1 MKSTVQ
7 KILAVLVV
15 VLLVA
20 EIIHASKLNQK
31 DSVTLAEKRPLLI
44 WYTDPDIQEY
54 MQQSAEAAAAQY
66 GVQVETE
73 LVSEVEYIENIS
85 ERSVAETMT
94 GPDLYVLSSSQME
107 KAALAGLTDQLDDK
121 QMADTYSET
130 VSYTHLVILHGAMI
144 FRSGARAL
152 IASSKRIW
160 SLPLPVAP

>member
-54 MQQSAEAAAAQY
+54 MQQSAEADQISTCLA
-66 GVQVETE
+66 VLRWRRLLWQV
-73 LVSEVEYIENIS
+73 
-85 ERSVAETMT
+85 
-94 GPDLYVLSSSQME
+94 
-107 KAALAGLTDQLDDK
+107 
-121 QMADTYSET
+121 
-130 VSYTHLVILHGAMI
+130 
-144 FRSGARAL
+144 
-152 IASSKRIW
+152 
-160 SLPLPVAP
+160 

>member
-31 DSVTLAEKRPLLI
+31 DSVTLAEERPLLI

-73 LVSEVEYIENIS
+73 LVSEVDYIENIS

-94 GPDLYVLSSSQME
+94 GPDLYVLGSSQME
-107 KAALAGLTDQLDDK
+107 KGCSGRSDRSAGRQTD
-121 QMADTYSET
+121 
-130 VSYTHLVILHGAMI
+130 VGHLFRKGGPCSNLWWKSHGI
-144 FRSGARAL
+144 SVLCGDQCT
-152 IASSKRIW
+152 
-160 SLPLPVAP
+160 SL

>member
-1 MKSTVQ
+1 MKLTIQ

-31 DSVTLAEKRPLLI
+31 DSVTLAEERPRLI

-73 LVSEVEYIENIS
+73 LVSEVDYILGS
-85 ERSVAETMT
+85 RRFCT
-94 GPDLYVLSSSQME
+94 
-107 KAALAGLTDQLDDK
+107 
-121 QMADTYSET
+121 
-130 VSYTHLVILHGAMI
+130 
-144 FRSGARAL
+144 
-152 IASSKRIW
+152 
-160 SLPLPVAP
+160 

>member
-66 GVQVETE
+66 GVCLLYT
-73 LVSEVEYIENIS
+73 SG
-85 ERSVAETMT
+85 RS
-94 GPDLYVLSSSQME
+94 GGCDLYCNSS
-107 KAALAGLTDQLDDK
+107 G
-121 QMADTYSET
+121 T
-130 VSYTHLVILHGAMI
+130 VCIPGQ
-144 FRSGARAL
+144 
-152 IASSKRIW
+152 
-160 SLPLPVAP
+160 